1 MSNVVVALVVVLAA
15 GVLLTIVV
23 IGMFN
28 ALVRRRNQ
36 VDNAWSQIDVQL
48 KRRHD
53 LVGNL
58 METAR
63 GYAAHERGVFETVAQ
78 ARSAAVNATDPGA
91 TAQAE
96 NGLTQALKSL
106 FAVAE
111 AYPELKADRHF
122 SELQEELSATESK
135 VAYARQY
142 YNDAVNTFNNS
153 VQTFPGMLVAQ
164 PMGFHPRPYFET
176 SDSEAEPVQV
186 RFDR

>member
-1 MSNVVVALVVVLAA
+1 MNLLVVLAA
-15 GVLLTIVV
+15 VLAAGILLVVVV
-23 IGMFN
+23 IALFN

-63 GYAAHERGVFETVAQ
+63 GYAAHERGVFEAVAQ
-78 ARSAAVNATDPGA
+78 ARTAADRASGPGDA
-91 TAQAE
+91 ALAE
-96 NGLTQALKSL
+96 DGLTRALRSL

-111 AYPELKADRHF
+111 AYPQLKADRHF

-135 VAYARQY
+135 IAYARQY
-142 YNDAVNTFNNS
+142 YNDAVNTYNNA
-153 VQTFPGMLVAQ
+153 VQTFPALLVAQ
-164 PMGFHPRPYFET
+164 PMGFQSRPYFEA
-176 SDSEAEPVQV
+176 SDAEAEPVQV